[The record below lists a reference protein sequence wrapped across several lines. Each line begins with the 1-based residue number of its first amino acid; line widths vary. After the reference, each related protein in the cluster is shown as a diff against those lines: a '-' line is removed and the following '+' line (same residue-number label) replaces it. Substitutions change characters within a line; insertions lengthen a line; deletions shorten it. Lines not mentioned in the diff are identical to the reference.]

1 MTPVSALSS
10 RSRAGREF
18 AYGLTFLLILAL
30 LVALTVALYRRSF
43 ADTVAVT
50 IESDRAGLTLD
61 SGTPVKLRGVE
72 IGTVES
78 IRKVGDGARIEVAID
93 RDQLANVPADVTA
106 QIVPPTAFGAKYV
119 QLTAPARADA
129 ARLTGGDVIRA
140 DKVTVEINQTF
151 THLTEVLDA
160 ARPAQVS
167 AALSALATT
176 LNGRGEAIGDL
187 VTQLDRYLK
196 AFNPALPTLAR
207 DLPRAQQVAD
217 VYADAVPD
225 LLDAGDAAA
234 TTADTLSAQEA
245 SLQAFLVN
253 LRSFSG
259 TAEQTVRVNA
269 RDLRTALDQ
278 FSSTAALLN
287 RYSPELPCVIKG
299 VVFNNEKLEKVVG
312 GLNPGVTTFTRI
324 QPGMPAYSYA
334 KDLPIMGD
342 DRGPNCYGLPVLGAD
357 EQDPPNPHFV
367 SGTDPYADGPQTPT
381 GDLATTLFGALD
393 GVLNFLPSGAGR

>member
-1 MTPVSALSS
+1 MSMSVSS
-10 RSRAGREF
+10 RTRAGREF

-61 SGTPVKLRGVE
+61 TGTAVKLRGVE

-78 IRKVGDGARIEVAID
+78 IRKVGDGARIEVALD
-93 RDQLANVPADVTA
+93 RDQLENVPADVTA

-119 QLTAPARADA
+119 QLTVPARADA
-129 ARLTGGDVIRA
+129 ARLSGGDVIRA
-140 DKVTVEINQTF
+140 DQVTVEINQTF
-151 THLTEVLDA
+151 GHLTDVLDA

-187 VTQLDRYLK
+187 VTQLDRYLR

-207 DLPRAQQVAD
+207 DLPRLEQVAD

-234 TTADTLSAQEA
+234 TTADTLTAQEA

-269 RDLRTALDQ
+269 RDLRSALDQ
-278 FSSTAALLN
+278 FASTADLLN
-287 RYSPELPCVIKG
+287 KYSPELPCVIKG
-299 VVFNNEKLEKVVG
+299 VVFNNEKLETVVG
-312 GLNPGVTTFTRI
+312 GLNPGITTFTRI
-324 QPGMPAYSYA
+324 QPAMPAYSYA
-334 KDLPIMGD
+334 RDLPIMGD

-357 EQDPPNPHFV
+357 EQNPPNPRFV
-367 SGTDPYADGPQTPT
+367 SGTDPYGTGPQSSTE
-381 GDLATTLFGALD
+381 DLATTLFGALD
-393 GVLNFLPSGAGR
+393 GVLNFLPAGVTR